1 MKPNELMIGDWVEH
15 ASGKYFQVTRNDMRG
30 DGSMHFACGH
40 PHLWEYNNEFSPI
53 PLTEEI
59 LERNGFVK
67 MSNCPYAVSY
77 MWSTGG
83 VAEFADVT
91 IGVCQD
97 HADKWRWD
105 CLTLKIHLYKGDIKL
120 NKIRYVHQLQH
131 ALRLCG
137 IDKEIEL

>member
-1 MKPNELMIGDWVEH
+1 MKANELMIGDWVLD
-15 ASGKYFQVTRNDMRG
+15 GKKPAQIAGIMCDDLFETTLSLGVG
-30 DGSMHFACGH
+30 GESI
-40 PHLWEYNNEFSPI
+40 SPI
-53 PLTEEI
+53 PLTAEI
-59 LERNGFVK
+59 LEKNGFVK

-131 ALRLCG
+131 ALRLCN
-137 IDKEIEL
+137 IDKEIEI